1 MPDLSPDTIHIDRLR
16 CVAFIGVPAEE
27 RAHAQTLEISLRITS
42 QAGSFP
48 EGDEISGTIDYY
60 AVSLAVRAIAS
71 ERPRQLIET
80 LAQDIA
86 TALLKGFTIA
96 EIQVEV
102 RKFILV
108 DNPGGVAVRIT
119 RKKA

>member
-1 MPDLSPDTIHIDRLR
+1 MPNPPPDTIHIDRLR
-16 CVAFIGVPAEE
+16 CVAHIGVPTEE
-27 RAHAQTLEISLRITS
+27 RAHAQTLEVSLQITPAS
-42 QAGSFP
+42 GSFP
-48 EGDEISGTIDYY
+48 AGDDITGTIDYH
-60 AVSLAVRAIAS
+60 AVSLTVRATAAQQ
-71 ERPRQLIET
+71 PRQLIET

-86 TALLKGFTIA
+86 TTLLQEFSIA

-119 RKKA
+119 RRG

>member
-1 MPDLSPDTIHIDRLR
+1 MPDIPPDTIHIDRLR
-16 CVAFIGVPAEE
+16 CVAHIGVPAEE
-27 RAHAQTLEISLRITS
+27 RAQAQTLEISLGITPAS
-42 QAGSFP
+42 GSFP
-48 EGDEISGTIDYY
+48 EGDTIAGTVDYY
-60 AVSLAVRAIAS
+60 AVSLAVRATAA

-86 TALLKGFTIA
+86 SSILKEFPIA

-108 DNPGGVAVRIT
+108 DNPGGVAVCVT
-119 RKKA
+119 RRR